1 MPKSDKPVLSKSSH
15 FSSLLPNF
23 HTKGVPLISNKY
35 HYLYNRRS
43 YYNKSSRWFPNLSS
57 RKKEKK
63 LKNAIFKLWQKKKY
77 IDIKQNS
84 FGESINLLLSLDNA
98 QLWKHIYQYHL
109 MQPHKQTHHNYTSP
123 SIHVSHY
130 VKRWAPIIAALT
142 VRDSAPVPLELLL
155 WVATIFFF
163 TLFGKIHI

>member
-1 MPKSDKPVLSKSSH
+1 MQ
-15 FSSLLPNF
+15 
-23 HTKGVPLISNKY
+23 
-35 HYLYNRRS
+35 YLNCDR
-43 YYNKSSRWFPNLSS
+43 
-57 RKKEKK
+57 
-63 LKNAIFKLWQKKKY
+63 KKKY

-84 FGESINLLLSLDNA
+84 FRESINLLLSLDNA

-163 TLFGKIHI
+163 LPSLVKFIFRALAFSDGMRCILNQKKNYWWFTILIQFS